1 MPAQSSSASL
11 WLTLAAAIALVWL
24 GMVVGV
30 SFIAT
35 PVKFAAASLTRPVA
49 FDVGGVTFALF
60 SRIEWGVCA
69 LLAITLL
76 IARPRRIALAMLAL
90 LIAIILLQCLWLLPE
105 LNLRAAAVIAGK
117 PLPPSIHHG
126 VFAAIEL
133 LKVLLLAALAAGN
146 LWHLS
151 NSKSAAVR

>member
-1 MPAQSSSASL
+1 MLSRPV
-11 WLTLAAAIALVWL
+11 WLAAIGAIALLWL

-60 SRIEWGVCA
+60 SRIEWAMCLIFA
-69 LLAITLL
+69 LL
-76 IARPRRIALAMLAL
+76 MLAGRPDIRRL
-90 LIAIILLQCLWLLPE
+90 SVLVVIVAIVVLQGVWLLPE
-105 LNLRAAAVIAGK
+105 LNIRAAAVMAGK

-126 VFAAIEL
+126 VFAAVEVT
-133 LKVLLLAALAAGN
+133 KALLLAGLAGAN
-146 LWHLS
+146 LWSLA
-151 NSKSAAVR
+151 NCDRTASAG